1 MTTVKLDEYKF
12 EKIDALSQ
20 FHIVRRAAPVIGEI
34 AAVISNS
41 GILKSG
47 KKFEDANF
55 ADIDFNQIAKDI
67 GPVLNAFSKLPD
79 EDANYVIFGLLK
91 GVYRKQTGGGWA
103 RITADNHLFMF
114 EDIKADLGLMLT
126 LAGKSFAA
134 NLGGFINALPS
145 GLKEGALQ
153 SKPIG

>member
-20 FHIVRRAAPVIGEI
+20 FHIVRRAAPIIGEI
-34 AAVISNS
+34 AAVIANS
-41 GILKSG
+41 GMFKSG
-47 KKFEDANF
+47 KKFENMNMG
-55 ADIDFNQIAKDI
+55 DIDFDQLAKDI
-67 GPVLNAFSKLPD
+67 GPVLSAFSKLPD
-79 EDANYVIFGLLK
+79 EDANYVIFGLMK
-91 GVYRKQTGGGWA
+91 GVYRKQVGGGWA
-103 RITADNHLFMF
+103 RVTTDSQLFMF
-114 EDIKADLGLMLT
+114 EDIKADLGLMMT

-145 GLKEGALQ
+145 GLKEGAQQ